1 MAKITPR
8 IQRIAQRSA
17 GIRGAIGASR
27 AKVQERINI
36 EGRLAEE
43 RRAIAD
49 TISQVGNL
57 AKTGIETKQ
66 DFELYKRGGGEEG
79 IYGFLTKP
87 SESAAFI
94 EKGREAKEQLS
105 RGDFKIA
112 PPSVKDIQ
120 EVENLL
126 QSGAEGT
133 EGMTLEELT
142 GFKEVPDTMISQT
155 GLFPEYSIES
165 QKRFNQMGIDIE
177 GVDRAGILER
187 LMNRS
192 TSAFSNMF
200 DRMRE
205 E

>member
-43 RRAIAD
+43 RRAITD

-94 EKGREAKEQLS
+94 EKGREAKEQSS
-105 RGDFKIA
+105 RGYFTPEGDFKIA

-120 EVENLL
+120 EVESLL

-142 GFKEVPDTMISQT
+142 GFQAVPNITDKQLK
-155 GLFPEYSIES
+155 G
-165 QKRFNQMGIDIE
+165 MGIDIE
-177 GVDRAGILER
+177 EADRVGILER
-187 LMNRS
+187 LTNRS
-192 TSAFSNMF
+192 TSLFSNMF

>member
-1 MAKITPR
+1 
-8 IQRIAQRSA
+8 
-17 GIRGAIGASR
+17 
-27 AKVQERINI
+27 
-36 EGRLAEE
+36 
-43 RRAIAD
+43 
-49 TISQVGNL
+49 
-57 AKTGIETKQ
+57 
-66 DFELYKRGGGEEG
+66 
-79 IYGFLTKP
+79 FLTKP

-94 EKGREAKEQLS
+94 EKGREAKEQSS
-105 RGDFKIA
+105 RGYFTPEGDFKIA